1 MRPNPKFRFKREAD
15 VLSHVSIIYLPARR
29 IAGRAREDSLCVAQ
43 ILQKLF
49 VSGKVER
56 RRKAGQPFEYRLR
69 RRR

>member
-1 MRPNPKFRFKREAD
+1 MAKRRAA

-29 IAGRAREDSLCVAQ
+29 IAGRAREDSRCVAQ

-69 RRR
+69 RKR